1 MKEEITITDE
11 VIDSLMDD
19 WLDRDG
25 DTYVKKRTSKRL
37 GWEKSLDEDASYS
50 SYILESPTQEDLV
63 KRAYTLAR
71 ETLSVMDMPFKI
83 HLRVLPGN
91 DSYTDGR
98 NVCVSTKVFDE
109 PEYSVGEKLDVFLGI
124 TVHEGCH
131 VLYTDFNEIRP
142 IKIPAIHEIFNILE
156 DERIERICGFNFPGL
171 SNFIEK
177 VKFYIF
183 DKYYLDYVVPEK
195 EKRELNPFERIF
207 NLLLY
212 IIRYPKYLEESEV
225 IEFAPY
231 LLKIKEVVLPYPETT
246 SQCVKCA
253 YKVFDIIKE
262 FYKDEM
268 RKHEESK
275 GSGEGDSMSDEELEE
290 AIGEIL
296 KKDVERDS
304 HKRKIVSG
312 SPTSAPAKDGGG
324 LGDSDVASVIKDDE
338 GIVGELCE
346 GLAEVGDGKDTFFLK
361 SDSNQAVYMES
372 LSRVKRYIPAIN
384 KILKGHCKEYKLIHR
399 SMRSGVLDTNKLAEA
414 FQGIPTC
421 YIREGEVRTDKVSVV
436 VLIDESGSM
445 GGDRIQ
451 SARDAAVLINEAIGN
466 IPNVELFIYG
476 HSGDEKRYYSTEMY
490 VYREKNYSPKYA
502 LGAVRARFQNRDGV
516 AIYETALRV
525 REQTKNPCL
534 FFILSDGAPCAGDY
548 GGTSAMHHVKEQV
561 IKTEKMGFYVIQ
573 VCINH
578 CYDPASMFKNYVIL
592 EDMSTLALELAK
604 AIKKSTISAAKVSV
618 T

>member
-1 MKEEITITDE
+1 
-11 VIDSLMDD
+11 
-19 WLDRDG
+19 
-25 DTYVKKRTSKRL
+25 
-37 GWEKSLDEDASYS
+37 
-50 SYILESPTQEDLV
+50 
-63 KRAYTLAR
+63 
-71 ETLSVMDMPFKI
+71 
-83 HLRVLPGN
+83 
-91 DSYTDGR
+91 
-98 NVCVSTKVFDE
+98 
-109 PEYSVGEKLDVFLGI
+109 
-124 TVHEGCH
+124 
-131 VLYTDFNEIRP
+131 
-142 IKIPAIHEIFNILE
+142 
-156 DERIERICGFNFPGL
+156 
-171 SNFIEK
+171 
-177 VKFYIF
+177 
-183 DKYYLDYVVPEK
+183 
-195 EKRELNPFERIF
+195 
-207 NLLLY
+207 
-212 IIRYPKYLEESEV
+212 
-225 IEFAPY
+225 
-231 LLKIKEVVLPYPETT
+231 
-246 SQCVKCA
+246 
-253 YKVFDIIKE
+253 
-262 FYKDEM
+262 
-268 RKHEESK
+268 
-275 GSGEGDSMSDEELEE
+275 
-290 AIGEIL
+290 
-296 KKDVERDS
+296 
-304 HKRKIVSG
+304 
-312 SPTSAPAKDGGG
+312 
-324 LGDSDVASVIKDDE
+324 
-338 GIVGELCE
+338 
-346 GLAEVGDGKDTFFLK
+346 
-361 SDSNQAVYMES
+361 MES

-502 LGAVRARFQNRDGV
+502 LGAVRARCQNRDGV